1 MKTNSH
7 DFFFNIAAFYSKD
20 FKDTSM
26 QIQKQ
31 ISTLE
36 NDPDRDVRDNIYSP
50 FNENEKTM
58 SPSSDD
64 ISIEQELP
72 PAPDASSSM
81 IENNDE
87 DFASLQPPPPIFN
100 EEEERIEQE
109 FNEKL
114 VDELPLEAEK

>member
-1 MKTNSH
+1 M
-7 DFFFNIAAFYSKD
+7 IQLLAFYNKD
-20 FKDTSM
+20 FKDSNL
-26 QIQKQ
+26 QVQKQ
-31 ISTLE
+31 IDAFE
-36 NDPDRDVRDNIYSP
+36 KDPDRDVRDNIYSP

-87 DFASLQPPPPIFN
+87 DFLPLQPPPPIFDEDEEQTQRDQGYN
-100 EEEERIEQE
+100 EQPAKECSVED
-109 FNEKL
+109 EK
-114 VDELPLEAEK
+114 